1 MDSKTRRI
9 NMLNE
14 THLKSKDTYKI
25 KLRGWKY
32 ILHANGNY
40 RKAGV
45 ALLIL
50 DKIDFKVKKVRSD
63 KEENCIMIKG
73 LRQEEEI
80 MILNIFA
87 PNIGAAQHIRQLL
100 TAIKQEINS
109 NTILV
114 GDVNTQVKAMNR
126 SSRQKINKETQAL
139 NDT

>member
-50 DKIDFKVKKVRSD
+50 DKIDFIIKKVTSD
-63 KEENCIMIKG
+63 KEGNCIMIKG
-73 LRQEEEI
+73 SRQEEEI
-80 MILNIFA
+80 MILNIST
-87 PNIGAAQHIRQLL
+87 PNIGTAQHIRQLL
-100 TAIKQEINS
+100 TAIKQEVNS

-114 GDVNTQVKAMNR
+114 EMLTPKLKQ
-126 SSRQKINKETQAL
+126 
-139 NDT
+139 

>member
-50 DKIDFKVKKVRSD
+50 DKIDFIVKKVRSD

-80 MILNIFA
+80 IIVNIFA

-100 TAIKQEINS
+100 TAIKQEVNS

-114 GDVNTQVKAMNR
+114 EMLTPKLKQ
-126 SSRQKINKETQAL
+126 
-139 NDT
+139 